1 MGGGKKETDMF
12 LVASE
17 PCQEAWQV
25 QDPSTL
31 LHSPNPGL
39 TSPHSS
45 ATHQNMPSI
54 PTLLTLPQGSPQMSQ
69 AASAFNL
76 GPQASP
82 QYPGRPK
89 TPESTQGAARALM
102 EVTHLLCQLT
112 QVMGWKVAS
121 GMRHRLHPGVALDI
135 SAVP

>member
-1 MGGGKKETDMF
+1 MF

-31 LHSPNPGL
+31 LHSPNPGP

-45 ATHQNMPSI
+45 ATHQEQHQNMPLT
-54 PTLLTLPQGSPQMSQ
+54 PTLLILPHSSPQMTR

-82 QYPGRPK
+82 QYPGRQK
-89 TPESTQGAARALM
+89 TPESTQCAARALM

-121 GMRHRLHPGVALDI
+121 GIRHRLHPRVALGI